1 MKVPTKIPVKAATLI
16 LLVTCVASIAANAAM
31 SGGSRAD
38 HHSVELIRQKFDAF
52 NRHDVEAIGKTYA
65 STATLHSPDYPSLV
79 GNEPI
84 ADTYRKLFA
93 AVPDAKDNL
102 ETLENSANH
111 VYAQFV
117 MTGHVMG
124 AQDKPVNV
132 RIISV
137 YTIKDDRIVE
147 DATYYDRKSF

>member
-1 MKVPTKIPVKAATLI
+1 MKTAVLI
-16 LLVTCVASIAANAAM
+16 LLVTCAASVAANAAM
-31 SGGSRAD
+31 SGASRAE
-38 HHSVELIRQKFDAF
+38 HRSVALIREKFEAF
-52 NRHDVEAIGKTYA
+52 NRHDVEAIGKSYA

-93 AVPDAKDNL
+93 AVPDAKDDL
-102 ETLENSANH
+102 ETLEDSANH

-117 MTGHVMG
+117 MSGHLMG
-124 AQDKPVNV
+124 AQDKPINV
-132 RIISV
+132 RIVSI
-137 YTIKDDRIVE
+137 YTVKDGRIVE